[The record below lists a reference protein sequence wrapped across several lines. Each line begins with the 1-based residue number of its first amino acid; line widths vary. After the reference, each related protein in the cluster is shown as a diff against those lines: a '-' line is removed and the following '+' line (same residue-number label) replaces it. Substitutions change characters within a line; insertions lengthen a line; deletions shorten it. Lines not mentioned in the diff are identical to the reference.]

1 VVPITSAEG
10 VAPMV
15 NQATIETLKQMR
27 LGTMASTFNEQL
39 KNPEKYKDF
48 NFEERFGLIIDAEWT
63 KRQNKKLERYIKKAR
78 FAEPYASI
86 EDIEYY
92 PDRKL
97 DKSEMIRL
105 STCQYIDDKH
115 HIILESASGN
125 GKTYISCA
133 LGNAA
138 CRKLKTVRYVRMPE
152 LLDDLTIAKAC
163 GTFKKI
169 VKDYTK
175 VELLIIDEWLLRCI
189 NSQEVHDLLEII
201 ESRRNRSTVFCTQ
214 YSSKGWYARLG
225 TDDDNPVVEAI
236 LDRIIHNAYEIFI
249 DGDISMR
256 ERYGIKTR
264 ESGWTR

>member
-1 VVPITSAEG
+1 
-10 VAPMV
+10 MV
-15 NQATIETLKQMR
+15 NPATIETLKEMR
-27 LGTMASTFNEQL
+27 LGTMAATFDEQL
-39 KNPEKYKDF
+39 KNPEKYRDF
-48 NFEERFGLIIDAEWT
+48 SFEERFGLIIDAEWT
-63 KRQNKKLERYIKKAR
+63 KRQGSKLARYIKKAR
-78 FAEPYASI
+78 FAEPHASI

-105 STCQYIDDKH
+105 STCQYIIENH

-152 LLDDLTIAKAC
+152 LLDDLNFAKAC

-169 VKDYTK
+169 VKEYTK
-175 VELLIIDEWLLRCI
+175 VDLLIIDEWLLRCI
-189 NSQEVHDLLEII
+189 TSQEVHDLLEII
-201 ESRRNRSTVFCTQ
+201 ESRRKRSTVFCTQ

-225 TDDDNPVVEAI
+225 TDEDNPAVEAI
-236 LDRIIHNAYEIFI
+236 LDRIIHNAYDIFI

-256 ERYGIKTR
+256 ERHGLKAR
-264 ESGWTR
+264 ESGWRR